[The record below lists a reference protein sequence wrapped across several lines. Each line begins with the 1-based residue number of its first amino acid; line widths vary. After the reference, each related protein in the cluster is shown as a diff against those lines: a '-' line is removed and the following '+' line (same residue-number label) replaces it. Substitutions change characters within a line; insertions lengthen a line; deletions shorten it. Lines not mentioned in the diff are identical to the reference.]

1 MTEIFNKIIL
11 KKSDVPGKIPTVQ
24 DLEYGEVAINYTD
37 GVLYYKTSTDTVNWF
52 AAKIKNTTGTTP
64 VEPLPGELWWDPD
77 VGSLFIYY
85 DDGTTQQW
93 VEISPQILSEGPPG
107 TFTLPGHLIISGN
120 TTIEGTL
127 YETSDI
133 NLKKKIVTIENSLER
148 IDQLRGVDFTWID
161 SNQQS
166 MGVISQEVESVFPYL
181 VRDNEHGIK
190 TVNYIAFIGL
200 LIEGIKSLSHELNNV
215 KLEIEGLKNVK

>member
-1 MTEIFNKIIL
+1 MTELFNKIIL
-11 KKSDVPGKIPTVQ
+11 KKSDVSGKIPTVE
-24 DLEYGEVAINYTD
+24 DLEYGELAVNYTD

-93 VEISPQILSEGPPG
+93 VEISPQILIEDPPG
-107 TFTLPGHLIISGN
+107 TFTLPGNLVIAGN

-133 NLKKKIVTIENSLER
+133 NLKENITTIDNSLNR
-148 IDQLRGVDFTWID
+148 IAQLRGVDFNWIAN
-161 SNQQS
+161 NQQS
-166 MGVISQEVESVFPYL
+166 MGLISQEVELVFPYL

-200 LIEGIKSLSHELNNV
+200 LIEGIKSLSYELNNV
-215 KLEIEGLKNVK
+215 KLEIEGLKNGK